1 MGLLDR
7 FKNIIQFDKLTVTNK
22 EQVSTT
28 EETTDLLTLK
38 VTELKALAKE
48 RGLKGYS
55 TLKKT
60 ELVELLKD

>member
-22 EQVSTT
+22 EQTPTT
-28 EETTDLLTLK
+28 EETTDLSTLK

-48 RGLKGYS
+48 RGHKGYS

-60 ELVELLKD
+60 ELIELLNN

>member
-22 EQVSTT
+22 GQTPTT
-28 EETTDLLTLK
+28 EETTDLSTLK

-48 RGLKGYS
+48 RGYKGYS

-60 ELVELLKD
+60 ELIELLNN